1 MKTLNLDGTFILWA
15 IGCTKQKNVVIFLHK
30 IMRFTTL
37 AQRKDLQPRE
47 AKQPRKLN
55 NIIEIKYNRDH
66 ILHAL

>member
-1 MKTLNLDGTFILWA
+1 
-15 IGCTKQKNVVIFLHK
+15 
-30 IMRFTTL
+30 MRITTL